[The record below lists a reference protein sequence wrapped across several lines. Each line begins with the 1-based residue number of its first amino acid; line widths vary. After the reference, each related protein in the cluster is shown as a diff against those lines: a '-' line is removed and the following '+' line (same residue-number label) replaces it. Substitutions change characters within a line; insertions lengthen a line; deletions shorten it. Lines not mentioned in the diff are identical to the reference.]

1 MKNVIAAA
9 MTVAALTFS
18 IALLAR
24 ADVGSV
30 SLFSV
35 SGGVYTAQEIVSQ

>member
-35 SGGVYTAQEIVSQ
+35 SSGVLEVREVVSQ